1 LPVRQNCRRLERL
14 NAELRRAISVPDVKG
29 KLESMGG
36 DPRATAPAEMRA
48 LVASQF
54 ATWTRLAKEASISI
68 D

>member
-1 LPVRQNCRRLERL
+1 MFPNGLGDADPLPRR
-14 NAELRRAISVPDVKG
+14 DVKG
-29 KLESMGG
+29 KLEGMSG
-36 DPRATAPAEMRA
+36 DARATSPAEMRA

>member
-1 LPVRQNCRRLERL
+1 
-14 NAELRRAISVPDVKG
+14 
-29 KLESMGG
+29 MGG

-54 ATWTRLAKEASISI
+54 ATWTKLAKDANLSI

>member
-1 LPVRQNCRRLERL
+1 VG
-14 NAELRRAISVPDVKG
+14 RAISVPDVKN

-36 DPRATAPAEMRA
+36 DPRATTPAEMRA

-54 ATWTRLAKEASISI
+54 ATWTRLAKEANISI